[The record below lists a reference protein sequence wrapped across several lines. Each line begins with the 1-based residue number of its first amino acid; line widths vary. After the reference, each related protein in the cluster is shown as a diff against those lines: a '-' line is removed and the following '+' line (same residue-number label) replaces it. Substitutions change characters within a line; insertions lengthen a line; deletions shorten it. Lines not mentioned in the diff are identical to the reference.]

1 MPNPTNKDV
10 RTTITQEEMDEADFD
25 PEIQKAGDELLNGL
39 EERETIY
46 LNEGE
51 VSKEEQPKEFDLEE
65 DGKKLEEFL
74 YGEDNLSE
82 TVYVNPGKQEE
93 EQPKEF
99 DLEEE
104 RKKLDRFLER
114 DDNLSETIYENPK
127 RQEEDQKNERV
138 SGMEDPDEFRESD
151 ADSMKEEEPAD
162 EKARVLQELLDLEK
176 KKDYMGIVE
185 KSMDIFQ
192 RQQKFEA
199 SDEEQEATVDY
210 VRSFYG
216 MTENGITG
224 NKVFPEKMEA
234 FVGINKAMGAKRAQ
248 YAIQLGKEAVEFK
261 EKLVSGEIK
270 GAEKWK
276 DDDKALSDIAG
287 SYVAS
292 TSKTAYD
299 MESVQNSLGIMVPA
313 EEDCSAIAIQS
324 VKDGANE
331 YAKGLHDEKAEE
343 YLKLG
348 REANSAK
355 VNRYGLK
362 IVENGGKDGKTFFAD
377 SETKKTLDKMTDPK
391 DLEKYEADNDK
402 IQEQAK
408 KNQEMIEKIIAG
420 AKKNLKQLNAM
431 QKKGHKNGDE
441 YNNMHDALEKL
452 SKIDPKD
459 CSLSHVQKK
468 LEELGDAAKEY
479 ERTHDK
485 WYKATRGYGKDRL
498 ELSKFL
504 QTMVKE
510 SGNRLTDMGKL
521 SSRGVTKLINEC
533 EDTRQVINQKWEEKG
548 GKEFALNHPEEWNKK
563 APKPEQHKKLNLEEM
578 QKKVKED
585 APKRESRRNS
595 VREPAKRAEI
605 EKTEHGVNDVMENNK
620 SVMPGRKK

>member
-1 MPNPTNKDV
+1 MPKPTNKDV

-46 LNEGE
+46 LNEGDASE
-51 VSKEEQPKEFDLEE
+51 EEQPKEFDLEE
-65 DGKKLEEFL
+65 DGKKLDELL

-82 TVYVNPGKQEE
+82 TVYVNP
-93 EQPKEF
+93 KE
-99 DLEEE
+99 LEEE
-104 RKKLDRFLER
+104 PKKKE
-114 DDNLSETIYENPK
+114 
-127 RQEEDQKNERV
+127 QQNERV

-185 KSMDIFQ
+185 KCMDIFQ
-192 RQQKFEA
+192 RQQNFEA

-210 VRSFYG
+210 VRTFYG
-216 MTENGITG
+216 MAETG
-224 NKVFPEKMEA
+224 FPNTMVFPEKMEA
-234 FVGINKAMGAKRAQ
+234 FIGINKAIGAKRAQ
-248 YAIQLGKEAVEFK
+248 YAIQLGKEAIEFK
-261 EKLVSGEIK
+261 EKLVNGEIK

-276 DDDKALSDIAG
+276 DNDKALSDIAS

-313 EEDCSAIAIQS
+313 GEEHMEIAIQS
-324 VKDGANE
+324 MKEGANE

-348 REANSAK
+348 RDANSGK
-355 VNRYGLK
+355 VNKYGLK

-441 YNNMHDALEKL
+441 YNNMHGALEKL

-459 CSLSHVQKK
+459 CSLAHVQKT
-468 LEELGDAAKEY
+468 LEELGGAAKEY

-485 WYKATRGYGKDRL
+485 WYKATRSYGKDRL

-510 SGNRLTDMGKL
+510 SGNRLTDMGEL
-521 SSRGVTKLINEC
+521 SSRGVTELINGC

-548 GKEFALNHPEEWNKK
+548 GKEFALDHPEEWNKK
-563 APKPEQHKKLNLEEM
+563 APKPEQHKKLSLDEM

-585 APKRESRRNS
+585 APKRESHRNS

-605 EKTEHGVNDVMENNK
+605 EKTEHGVNDVMANNK

>member
-1 MPNPTNKDV
+1 MPNPTNKDL

-51 VSKEEQPKEFDLEE
+51 APEEEPPKEFDLEE
-65 DGKKLEEFL
+65 DGKKLDEFL

-82 TVYVNPGKQEE
+82 TVYVNP
-93 EQPKEF
+93 KE
-99 DLEEE
+99 LEEE
-104 RKKLDRFLER
+104 PKKKE
-114 DDNLSETIYENPK
+114 
-127 RQEEDQKNERV
+127 QQNERV
-138 SGMEDPDEFRESD
+138 SVMEDPDEFRESD

-185 KSMDIFQ
+185 KCMDIFQ
-192 RQQKFEA
+192 RQQNFEA

-210 VRSFYG
+210 VRTFYG
-216 MTENGITG
+216 MAETGIP
-224 NKVFPEKMEA
+224 NNMVFPEKMEA
-234 FVGINKAMGAKRAQ
+234 FIGINKAIGAKRAQ
-248 YAIQLGKEAVEFK
+248 YAVQLGKEAIEFK
-261 EKLVSGEIK
+261 EKLVNGEIK

-276 DDDKALSDIAG
+276 DDDKALSDIAS

-313 EEDCSAIAIQS
+313 GEEHMAIAIQS
-324 VKDGANE
+324 MKEGANE

-348 REANSAK
+348 REANSGK
-355 VNRYGLK
+355 VNKYGLK

-420 AKKNLKQLNAM
+420 AKKNLEQLNAM

-459 CSLSHVQKK
+459 CSLSHVQKT
-468 LEELGDAAKEY
+468 LEELGGAAKEY

-548 GKEFALNHPEEWNKK
+548 GKEFALDHPEEWNKK
-563 APKPEQHKKLNLEEM
+563 APKPEQHKKLSLEEM

-605 EKTEHGVNDVMENNK
+605 EKTEHGVNDVMTNNK
-620 SVMPGRKK
+620 SVMPGRRK

>member
-1 MPNPTNKDV
+1 MPNPTNKDL

-51 VSKEEQPKEFDLEE
+51 APEEEPPKEFDLEE
-65 DGKKLEEFL
+65 DGKKLDEFL

-82 TVYVNPGKQEE
+82 TVYVNP
-93 EQPKEF
+93 KE
-99 DLEEE
+99 LEEE
-104 RKKLDRFLER
+104 PKKKE
-114 DDNLSETIYENPK
+114 
-127 RQEEDQKNERV
+127 QQNERV
-138 SGMEDPDEFRESD
+138 SVMEDPDEFRESD

-185 KSMDIFQ
+185 KCMDIFQ
-192 RQQKFEA
+192 RQQNFEA
-199 SDEEQEATVDY
+199 SDEEQEATVEY
-210 VRSFYG
+210 VRTFYG
-216 MTENGITG
+216 MTETGIP
-224 NKVFPEKMEA
+224 NNMVFPEKMEA
-234 FVGINKAMGAKRAQ
+234 FIGINKAIGAKRAQ
-248 YAIQLGKEAVEFK
+248 YAVQLGKEAIEFK
-261 EKLVSGEIK
+261 EKLVNGEIK

-276 DDDKALSDIAG
+276 DDDKALTDIAS

-313 EEDCSAIAIQS
+313 GEEHMAIAIQS
-324 VKDGANE
+324 MKEGANE

-348 REANSAK
+348 REANSGK
-355 VNRYGLK
+355 VNKYGLK
-362 IVENGGKDGKTFFAD
+362 IVENGGKDGKKFFED

-420 AKKNLKQLNAM
+420 AKKNLEQLNAM

-459 CSLSHVQKK
+459 CSLSHVQKT
-468 LEELGDAAKEY
+468 LEELGGAAKEY

-548 GKEFALNHPEEWNKK
+548 GKEFALDHPEEWNKK
-563 APKPEQHKKLNLEEM
+563 APKPEQHKKLSLDEM

-605 EKTEHGVNDVMENNK
+605 EKTEHGVNDVMTNNK
-620 SVMPGRKK
+620 SVMPGRRK

>member
-46 LNEGE
+46 LNEGDASE
-51 VSKEEQPKEFDLEE
+51 EEQPKEFDLEE
-65 DGKKLEEFL
+65 DGKKLDEFL

-82 TVYVNPGKQEE
+82 TVYVNP
-93 EQPKEF
+93 KE
-99 DLEEE
+99 LEEE
-104 RKKLDRFLER
+104 PKK
-114 DDNLSETIYENPK
+114 K
-127 RQEEDQKNERV
+127 DQQNERV

-185 KSMDIFQ
+185 KCMDIFQ
-192 RQQKFEA
+192 RQQNFEA

-210 VRSFYG
+210 VRTFYG
-216 MTENGITG
+216 MAETGIP
-224 NKVFPEKMEA
+224 NNMVFPEKMEA
-234 FVGINKAMGAKRAQ
+234 FIGINKAMGAKRAQ
-248 YAIQLGKEAVEFK
+248 YAVQLGKEAIEFK
-261 EKLVSGEIK
+261 EKLVNGEIK

-276 DDDKALSDIAG
+276 DDDKALSDIAS

-299 MESVQNSLGIMVPA
+299 MESVPNSLGIMVPA
-313 EEDCSAIAIQS
+313 GEEHSAIAVQS
-324 VKDGANE
+324 MKEGANE

-348 REANSAK
+348 REANSGK
-355 VNRYGLK
+355 VNKYGLK

-402 IQEQAK
+402 IQDQAK

-420 AKKNLKQLNAM
+420 AKKNLEQLNAM

-441 YNNMHDALEKL
+441 YNNMHGALEKL

-459 CSLSHVQKK
+459 CSLSHVQKT
-468 LEELGDAAKEY
+468 LEELGGAAKEY

-548 GKEFALNHPEEWNKK
+548 GKEFALDHPEEWNKK
-563 APKPEQHKKLNLEEM
+563 APKPEQHKKLSLDEM

-585 APKRESRRNS
+585 APKRESHRNS

-605 EKTEHGVNDVMENNK
+605 EKTEHGVNDVMTNNK

>member
-1 MPNPTNKDV
+1 MPNPTNKDLK
-10 RTTITQEEMDEADFD
+10 TTITQEEMDEADFD

-46 LNEGE
+46 LNDGE
-51 VSKEEQPKEFDLEE
+51 APEEEPPKEFDLEE
-65 DGKKLEEFL
+65 DGKKLDEFL

-82 TVYVNPGKQEE
+82 TVYVNP
-93 EQPKEF
+93 KE
-99 DLEEE
+99 LEEE
-104 RKKLDRFLER
+104 PKK
-114 DDNLSETIYENPK
+114 K
-127 RQEEDQKNERV
+127 DQQNERV

-151 ADSMKEEEPAD
+151 ADSVKEEEPAD

-185 KSMDIFQ
+185 KCMDIFQ
-192 RQQKFEA
+192 RQQNFEA

-210 VRSFYG
+210 VRTFYG
-216 MTENGITG
+216 MAETGIT
-224 NKVFPEKMEA
+224 NNMVFPEKMEA
-234 FVGINKAMGAKRAQ
+234 FIGINKAMGAKRAQ
-248 YAIQLGKEAVEFK
+248 YAVQLGKEAIEFK
-261 EKLVSGEIK
+261 EKLVNGEIK

-276 DDDKALSDIAG
+276 DDDKALSDIAS

-299 MESVQNSLGIMVPA
+299 MDSVQNSLGIMVPA
-313 EEDCSAIAIQS
+313 GEEHNAIAIQS
-324 VKDGANE
+324 MKEGANE

-348 REANSAK
+348 REANSGK
-355 VNRYGLK
+355 VNKYGLK
-362 IVENGGKDGKTFFAD
+362 IVENGGEDGKTFFAD

-402 IQEQAK
+402 IQDQAK

-420 AKKNLKQLNAM
+420 AKKNLEQLNAM

-452 SKIDPKD
+452 SKIDPKA
-459 CSLSHVQKK
+459 CSLGHVQKT
-468 LEELGDAAKEY
+468 LEELGGAAKEY

-521 SSRGVTKLINEC
+521 SSRVVTKLINEC

-548 GKEFALNHPEEWNKK
+548 GKEFALDHPGEWNKK
-563 APKPEQHKKLNLEEM
+563 VPKPEQHKKLSMDEM

-605 EKTEHGVNDVMENNK
+605 EKTEHGVNDVMMNNK
-620 SVMPGRKK
+620 SVMPGRRK

>member
-1 MPNPTNKDV
+1 MPNPTNKDL

-51 VSKEEQPKEFDLEE
+51 APEEEPPKEFDLEE
-65 DGKKLEEFL
+65 DGKKLDEFL

-82 TVYVNPGKQEE
+82 TVYVNP
-93 EQPKEF
+93 KE
-99 DLEEE
+99 LEEE
-104 RKKLDRFLER
+104 PKKKE
-114 DDNLSETIYENPK
+114 
-127 RQEEDQKNERV
+127 QQNERV
-138 SGMEDPDEFRESD
+138 SVMEDPDEFRESD

-185 KSMDIFQ
+185 KCMDIFQ
-192 RQQKFEA
+192 RQQNFEA

-210 VRSFYG
+210 VRTFYG
-216 MTENGITG
+216 MAETGIP
-224 NKVFPEKMEA
+224 NNMVFPEKMEA
-234 FVGINKAMGAKRAQ
+234 FIGINKAIGAKRAQ
-248 YAIQLGKEAVEFK
+248 YAVQLGKEAIEFK
-261 EKLVSGEIK
+261 EKLVNGEIK

-276 DDDKALSDIAG
+276 DDDKALSDIAS

-313 EEDCSAIAIQS
+313 GEEHMAIAIQS
-324 VKDGANE
+324 MKEGANE

-348 REANSAK
+348 REANSGK
-355 VNRYGLK
+355 VNKYGLK

-420 AKKNLKQLNAM
+420 AKKNLEQLNAM

-459 CSLSHVQKK
+459 CSLSHVQKT
-468 LEELGDAAKEY
+468 LEELGGAAKEY

-548 GKEFALNHPEEWNKK
+548 GKEFALDHPEEWNKK
-563 APKPEQHKKLNLEEM
+563 APKPEQHKKLSLDEM

-605 EKTEHGVNDVMENNK
+605 EKTEHGVNDVMTNNK
-620 SVMPGRKK
+620 SVMPGRRK

>member
-1 MPNPTNKDV
+1 MPKPTNKDV

-51 VSKEEQPKEFDLEE
+51 ASEEEQPKEFDLEE
-65 DGKKLEEFL
+65 DGKKLDEFL

-82 TVYVNPGKQEE
+82 TVYVNPKEQEE
-93 EQPKEF
+93 EPK
-99 DLEEE
+99 
-104 RKKLDRFLER
+104 KKE
-114 DDNLSETIYENPK
+114 
-127 RQEEDQKNERV
+127 QQNERV

-151 ADSMKEEEPAD
+151 ADSMKEEESAD

-185 KSMDIFQ
+185 KCMDIFQ
-192 RQQKFEA
+192 RQQNFEA

-210 VRSFYG
+210 VRTFYG
-216 MTENGITG
+216 MGETGIA
-224 NKVFPEKMEA
+224 NNMVFPEKMEA
-234 FVGINKAMGAKRAQ
+234 FIGINKAMGAKRAQ
-248 YAIQLGKEAVEFK
+248 YAVQLGKEAIEFK
-261 EKLVSGEIK
+261 EKLVNGEIK

-276 DDDKALSDIAG
+276 DDDKALTDIAS

-313 EEDCSAIAIQS
+313 GEEHTAIAIRS
-324 VKDGANE
+324 GEKGANE

-348 REANSAK
+348 REANSGK
-355 VNRYGLK
+355 VNKYGLK

-420 AKKNLKQLNAM
+420 AKKNLEQLNAM

-441 YNNMHDALEKL
+441 YNNMHGALEKL

-459 CSLSHVQKK
+459 CSLSHVQKT
-468 LEELGDAAKEY
+468 LEELGGAAKEY

-605 EKTEHGVNDVMENNK
+605 EKTEHGVNDVMTNNK
-620 SVMPGRKK
+620 SVMPGRRK

>member
-1 MPNPTNKDV
+1 MPKPTNKDV

-51 VSKEEQPKEFDLEE
+51 APEEEPPKEFDLEE
-65 DGKKLEEFL
+65 DGKKLDEFL

-82 TVYVNPGKQEE
+82 TVYVNPKEQEE
-93 EQPKEF
+93 EPK
-99 DLEEE
+99 
-104 RKKLDRFLER
+104 KK
-114 DDNLSETIYENPK
+114 
-127 RQEEDQKNERV
+127 DQQNERV

-185 KSMDIFQ
+185 KCMDIFQ
-192 RQQKFEA
+192 RQQNFEA

-210 VRSFYG
+210 VRTFYG
-216 MTENGITG
+216 MAETGIL
-224 NKVFPEKMEA
+224 NNMVFPEKMEA
-234 FVGINKAMGAKRAQ
+234 FIGINKAMGAKRAQ
-248 YAIQLGKEAVEFK
+248 YAIQLGKEAIEFK
-261 EKLVSGEIK
+261 KKLVNGEIN

-276 DDDKALSDIAG
+276 DDDKALSDIAS

-313 EEDCSAIAIQS
+313 DEDCSAIAVQS
-324 VKDGANE
+324 VKEGADE

-348 REANSAK
+348 REANSGK
-355 VNRYGLK
+355 VNKYGLK

-402 IQEQAK
+402 IQDQAK

-420 AKKNLKQLNAM
+420 AKKNLKQLNTM

-459 CSLSHVQKK
+459 CSLDHVQKT
-468 LEELGDAAKEY
+468 LEELGGAAKEY

-548 GKEFALNHPEEWNKK
+548 GKEFALDHPEEWNKK
-563 APKPEQHKKLNLEEM
+563 APKPEQHKKLSLDEM

-605 EKTEHGVNDVMENNK
+605 EKTEHGVNDVMANNK
-620 SVMPGRKK
+620 SVMPGRRK

>member
-1 MPNPTNKDV
+1 MPKPTNKDV

-51 VSKEEQPKEFDLEE
+51 ESEEEPPKEFDLEE

-104 RKKLDRFLER
+104 PKK
-114 DDNLSETIYENPK
+114 K
-127 RQEEDQKNERV
+127 DQQNERV

-185 KSMDIFQ
+185 KCMDIFQ
-192 RQQKFEA
+192 RQQNFEA

-210 VRSFYG
+210 VRTFYG
-216 MTENGITG
+216 MAETGIT
-224 NKVFPEKMEA
+224 NNMVFPEKMEA
-234 FVGINKAMGAKRAQ
+234 FIGINKAMGAKRAQ
-248 YAIQLGKEAVEFK
+248 YAVQLGKEAIEFK
-261 EKLVSGEIK
+261 EKLVNGEIN

-276 DDDKALSDIAG
+276 DDDKALTDIAS

-313 EEDCSAIAIQS
+313 DEDCSAIAIQS
-324 VKDGANE
+324 VKEGANE
-331 YAKGLHDEKAEE
+331 FAKGLHDEKAEE

-348 REANSAK
+348 REANSGK
-355 VNRYGLK
+355 VKKYGLR

-408 KNQEMIEKIIAG
+408 KNQELIEKIIAG
-420 AKKNLKQLNAM
+420 AKKNLKQLNTM

-459 CSLSHVQKK
+459 CSLSHVQKT
-468 LEELGDAAKEY
+468 LEELGGAAKEY

-533 EDTRQVINQKWEEKG
+533 EDTRQVIYQKWEEKG
-548 GKEFALNHPEEWNKK
+548 GKEFALDHPEEWNKK

-595 VREPAKRAEI
+595 VREPEKHAEI
-605 EKTEHGVNDVMENNK
+605 EKTEHGVNDVMMNNK
-620 SVMPGRKK
+620 SVMPGRRK

>member
-46 LNEGE
+46 LNEGDASE
-51 VSKEEQPKEFDLEE
+51 EEQPKEFDLEE
-65 DGKKLEEFL
+65 DGKKLDEFL

-82 TVYVNPGKQEE
+82 TVYVNP
-93 EQPKEF
+93 KE
-99 DLEEE
+99 LEEE
-104 RKKLDRFLER
+104 PKK
-114 DDNLSETIYENPK
+114 K
-127 RQEEDQKNERV
+127 DQQNERV

-185 KSMDIFQ
+185 KCMDIFQ
-192 RQQKFEA
+192 RQQNFEA

-210 VRSFYG
+210 VRTFYG
-216 MTENGITG
+216 MAETG
-224 NKVFPEKMEA
+224 TPNNMVFPEKMEA
-234 FVGINKAMGAKRAQ
+234 FIGINKAMGAKRAQ
-248 YAIQLGKEAVEFK
+248 YAVQLGKEAIEFK
-261 EKLVSGEIK
+261 EKLVNGEIK

-276 DDDKALSDIAG
+276 DDDKALSDIAS

-299 MESVQNSLGIMVPA
+299 MESVPNSLGIMVPA
-313 EEDCSAIAIQS
+313 GEEHSAIAIQS
-324 VKDGANE
+324 MKEGANE

-348 REANSAK
+348 REANSGK
-355 VNRYGLK
+355 VNKYGLK

-402 IQEQAK
+402 IQDQAK

-420 AKKNLKQLNAM
+420 AKKNLEQLNAM

-441 YNNMHDALEKL
+441 YNNMHDTLEKL

-459 CSLSHVQKK
+459 CSLSHVQKT
-468 LEELGDAAKEY
+468 LEELGGAAKEY

-548 GKEFALNHPEEWNKK
+548 GKEFALDHPEEWNKK
-563 APKPEQHKKLNLEEM
+563 APKPEQHKKLSLDEM

-585 APKRESRRNS
+585 APKRESHRNS

-605 EKTEHGVNDVMENNK
+605 EKTEHGVNDVMTNNK